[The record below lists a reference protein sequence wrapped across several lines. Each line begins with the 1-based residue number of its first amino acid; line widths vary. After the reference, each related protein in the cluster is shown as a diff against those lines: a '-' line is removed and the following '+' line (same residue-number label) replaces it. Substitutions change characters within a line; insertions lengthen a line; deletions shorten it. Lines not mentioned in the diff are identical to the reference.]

1 MAKYAGSIYRGTYY
15 GNAPRIVYSV
25 EPLEAS
31 AISYSEVSLTWF
43 LPQGDFT
50 KIRLIRNNNNF
61 PESQEDGTIIW
72 EQTSTSNLSGLVER
86 DRFIDGVDNL
96 SDENSYALPQGQFV
110 YYSMY
115 LFTSTETWLNAGNA
129 LTLIP
134 ENKNGT
140 DILYN
145 LIPRVF
151 TTYENSPTDVPD
163 KNLFLYAFLDGFG
176 FTYDQI
182 LTYAKLI
189 SPSFGD
195 SKIPPQFIGP
205 KFYSYGLYPERGI
218 PYKNQKQLIRESVR
232 LFATKGTTIGISNYI
247 ETVTGYAPT
256 ITESPNRLLDTADSS
271 FTKSIGRWSVRAG
284 TLTADTTQAAPTGT
298 NAVDTTWA
306 GKVITSLPTV
316 TFKQRT
322 NQVAT
327 LTTGT
332 AHGLEV
338 GDSVVV
344 AGVDSNYNGT
354 HTVTGVPTPTTFTYA
369 TISGDMISTAVSPVG
384 SAAGGSSISL
394 GRTFNGY
401 SAITAGVPVEAA
413 TSYRVS
419 YYAKSVANGEVRPA
433 IYWYDDKGVQIGSR
447 VLGTALG
454 TIGQYQRGTATA
466 TAPAGAK
473 YAGIRL
479 YFTIQGTYYVDMVQ
493 FGISDLLTDFDEA
506 RGLDLFLQP
515 RKVNLVNNPS
525 FETNSNGWT
534 TNSSKA
540 LVADSPDSL
549 PGSQALRL
557 SGQNSLSFTTIVAT
571 STTYKIKEDETYAFS
586 MYLKASAPCTVVLT
600 LAANDESGPDSQNA
614 SEIVELTTSWKRY
627 QVSLYV
633 PEGLSPSGTIT
644 MTASLTGTLT
654 GQTVTVDNVQV
665 EPGFISTEYF
675 DGSMP
680 ADFGVIWQGT
690 AHASKSFYYLAK
702 NIKIPR
708 LLLTL
713 EDWIPKHIPWRLRT
727 YGGLEGISS

>member
-31 AISYSEVSLTWF
+31 AISYTEVYLTWS
-43 LPQGDFT
+43 LPQGNFT

-72 EQTSTSNLSGLVER
+72 EQTSTTNLSGLVER
-86 DRFIDGVDNL
+86 DQFTDGVDNL
-96 SDENSYALPQGQFV
+96 SNETSYALPQGQFV

-129 LTLIP
+129 LTLMP

-151 TTYENSPTDVPD
+151 TTYDNSPTDVPD
-163 KNLFLYAFLDGFG
+163 KNLFLYSFLDGFG

-189 SPSFGD
+189 APSFGD

-205 KFYSYGLYPERGI
+205 KFFSYGLYPERGI

-232 LFATKGTTIGISNYI
+232 LFATKGTEIGISNYI
-247 ETVTGYAPT
+247 ETVTGYAPI
-256 ITESPNRLLDTADSS
+256 ITESPNQLLDTADSS

-284 TLTADTTQAAPTGT
+284 TLTADTTQAAPSGT
-298 NAVDTTWA
+298 NAIDITWA

-316 TFKQRT
+316 TFKERT
-322 NQVAT
+322 NSVAK

-338 GDSVVV
+338 GDSVTV
-344 AGVDSNYNGT
+344 AGVDANYNGT
-354 HTVTGVPTPTTFTYA
+354 HTVTGVPTSTTFNYA

-401 SAITAGVPVEAA
+401 SAITAGVPVEAT
-413 TSYRVS
+413 TSYRMS
-419 YYAKSVANGEVRPA
+419 YYVKSVANGEVQPA
-433 IYWYDDKGVQIGSR
+433 IYWYNDKGVQIGAR
-447 VLGTALG
+447 VLGTVLG
-454 TIGQYQRGTATA
+454 TIGQYQRGTFTA
-466 TAPAGAK
+466 TAPSGAK

-493 FGISDLLTDFDEA
+493 FGISDLLTNFDEA
-506 RGLDLFLQP
+506 RGLDIFLEP
-515 RKVNLVNNPS
+515 KKVNLVNNPS

-534 TNSSKA
+534 TNSSKS
-540 LVADSPDSL
+540 LIADSPDSL
-549 PGSQALRL
+549 PGSQSLRL
-557 SGQNSLSFTTIVAT
+557 SGQNNLSFTTIVA
-571 STTYKIKEDETYAFS
+571 SSSTYKIKEDQNYAFS
-586 MYLKASAPCTVVLT
+586 MYLKASAACTVVLT

-614 SEIVELTTSWKRY
+614 SEVVQLTTSWKRY
-627 QVSLYV
+627 QVTLYV
-633 PEGLSPSGTIT
+633 PEGLSPSGTLT

-654 GQTVTVDNVQV
+654 GQTVTIDNVQV
-665 EPGFISTEYF
+665 EPGYQATEYF

-680 ADFGVIWQGT
+680 ADFGVIWGGT

-702 NIKIPR
+702 NIKVPR

-713 EDWIPKHIPWRLRT
+713 EDWVPKHIPWRLRT
-727 YGGLEGISS
+727 YGGLEGVSS